1 MSDTPKTGA
10 EASFNWIVRQAWS
23 TATTMPEEFNLHQL
37 FVRDALREL
46 AAVTAERD
54 ATCRMLR
61 ASQEELERAMRVVEA
76 AKAWSQDC
84 DSDNRQG
91 ELWFAVMAWEAG
103 R

>member
-1 MSDTPKTGA
+1 MSDTPRDCEHG
-10 EASFNWIVRQAWS
+10 
-23 TATTMPEEFNLHQL
+23 QL
-37 FVRDALREL
+37 ARACRVCELEREL